1 MNESTSKSIKL
12 VISSKARNLARDR
25 LREKYKM
32 LIIKRFLSISLTALV
47 LTASS
52 SVYAGF
58 FDVSPGKS
66 GAAFMRVTLSSRK
79 LALGGGGTALRGV
92 DFIETNPAALY
103 DEPTSL
109 QFSHLIYFD
118 SLSLNDAKF
127 TFSIE
132 SADSYGVGSI
142 NNFLCLGLRSFS
154 SDEDRRDMLTG
165 IKTGSFGVSARSIF
179 LSYAFLSDNYTGG
192 LTVKNISESVDNN
205 LSSAA
210 AFDAG
215 VIKDVN
221 ENLSLGAS
229 AKNIGKKISGSDLPL
244 TASAGLAYRFDEFTI
259 NGDIEKTAEENKLF
273 SAGIEYKMAPLV
285 LRGGLS
291 HQDILRPSM
300 GFGAA
305 YNNFIFDY
313 AFSFHKYLGQSH
325 LLTLTA
331 KF

>member
-1 MNESTSKSIKL
+1 MKNTKKP
-12 VISSKARNLARDR
+12 RNKHLRKKPVRFSLSR
-25 LREKYKM
+25 LI
-32 LIIKRFLSISLTALV
+32 LIAILLITAPLS
-47 LTASS
+47 
-52 SVYAGF
+52 YAGF

-66 GAAFMRVTLSSRK
+66 GAAFMRVTLSARK
-79 LALGGGGTALRGV
+79 LAIGGGGTALRGA

-109 QFSHLIYFD
+109 QFSHLMYFD

-127 TFSIE
+127 TFSVE

-165 IKTGSFGVSARSIF
+165 VKTGSFGISARSIF
-179 LSYAFLSDNYTGG
+179 LSYAFLSGDYTAG
-192 LTVKNISESVDNN
+192 LTVKNITESMDSN

-215 VIKDVN
+215 VIKDIN

-229 AKNIGKKISGSDLPL
+229 AKNIGKKISESPLPL
-244 TASAGLAYRFDEFTI
+244 TASAGFAYRFDEFTI
-259 NGDIEKTAEENKLF
+259 NGDIEKTSEENKLL
-273 SAGIEYKMAPLV
+273 ATGIECKMAPLL

-291 HQDILRPSM
+291 YQDILRPSM
-300 GFGAA
+300 GFGAV
-305 YNNFIFDY
+305 YNNFILDY

-325 LLTLTA
+325 LFTLTA

>member
-1 MNESTSKSIKL
+1 
-12 VISSKARNLARDR
+12 
-25 LREKYKM
+25 
-32 LIIKRFLSISLTALV
+32 
-47 LTASS
+47 
-52 SVYAGF
+52 
-58 FDVSPGKS
+58 
-66 GAAFMRVTLSSRK
+66 MRVTLSSRK